1 MIIADG
7 KGGLMS
13 GLPLRERERT
23 NPAEIAVTLPLFRF
37 RLATAKPYGVLSRRE
52 EWTLEAESKNRYF
65 EFCTTLG
72 ETTVPLIGSALRNAL
87 EAFGFEEEDCV
98 KAAEVVTACC
108 EEIAK
113 TASDESCNFTC
124 RFQRNGASGTFT
136 VSTDS
141 CSADLG
147 AMATAIDSSPAW
159 NSIIEDIAYN
169 VETSTIVI
177 AVKLGDGN

>member
-1 MIIADG
+1 MD
-7 KGGLMS
+7 S
-13 GLPLRERERT
+13 GT
-23 NPAEIAVTLPLFRF
+23 
-37 RLATAKPYGVLSRRE
+37 
-52 EWTLEAESKNRYF
+52 KNRYF

-72 ETTVPLIGSALRNAL
+72 TDTVPLVGSALRNAL
-87 EAFGFEEEDCV
+87 EAFGFDEEDCG
-98 KAAEVVTACC
+98 KAADVITACC
-108 EEIAK
+108 AEIAAAK
-113 TASDESCNFTC
+113 PDSLCNFTC

-159 NSIIEDIAYN
+159 NSIVEDIAYN